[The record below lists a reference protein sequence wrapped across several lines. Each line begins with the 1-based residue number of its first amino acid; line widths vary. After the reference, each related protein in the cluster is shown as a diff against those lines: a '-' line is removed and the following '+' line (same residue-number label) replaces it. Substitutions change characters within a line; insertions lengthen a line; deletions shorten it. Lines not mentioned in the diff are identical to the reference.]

1 MLIEYLVDSAV
12 QCLEFIERLDF
23 TNLRS
28 YLNCSLEILKASE
41 NTLWV
46 LHSYGHSVKFNAVKK
61 LLGNP
66 VNIFLQ
72 I

>member
-12 QCLEFIERLDF
+12 QCMGFIERFDF

-28 YLNCSLEILKASE
+28 YLNCSLEILKTSE

-46 LHSYGHSVKFNAVKK
+46 RYSYGHLVKFNAVKK

-66 VNIFLQ
+66 INIFLQ